1 MEYKIIKGDKFLCLE
16 NYTMYD
22 DTIAYTKGIVYD
34 SEIDNCITDN
44 QKDKTHQMD
53 NKHDFFEYFKIINE
67 KLNND

>member
-22 DTIAYTKGIVYD
+22 DTIAYTKGKVYEC
-34 SEIDNCITDN
+34 EIDNCITDD

-53 NKHDFFEYFKIINE
+53 GQDDFFDYFKLINA
-67 KLNND
+67 KLKND